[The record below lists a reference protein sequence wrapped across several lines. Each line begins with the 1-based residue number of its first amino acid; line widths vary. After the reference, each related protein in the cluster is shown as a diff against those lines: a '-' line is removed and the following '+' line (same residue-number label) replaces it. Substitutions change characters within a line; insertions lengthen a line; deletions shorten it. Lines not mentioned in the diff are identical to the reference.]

1 MESLHA
7 PWRIKYILGPKNT
20 SGEAS
25 VFSQIAQS
33 CEDEENYVISRSRHS
48 FALLNKYPYTG
59 GHALIAPYKQ
69 AQDLDDLTGTRE
81 LGEPSPALGWCI
93 FLLF

>member
-7 PWRIKYILGPKNT
+7 PWRIKYILGPKNI
-20 SGEAS
+20 SGEGSA
-25 VFSQIAQS
+25 FAQIAQS

-59 GHALIAPYKQ
+59 GHALIVPYKQ
-69 AQDLDDLTGTRE
+69 AQDLDDLTDE
-81 LGEPSPALGWCI
+81 ENLDALKLI
-93 FLLF
+93 QRT